1 MNLFIEFIHEHILAI
16 DFGMFVLIW
25 LVQLIIYPV
34 FEEVSIEKFAK
45 WHEIY
50 CRRIAFVVLPLMIAQ
65 LFEAAASCFL
75 IGGGLEWGKLA
86 CVLAVWLFTFLVSAR
101 CHQKLAKEGKNTVVI
116 GRLISTNWFRTF
128 LWSLILFISYI
139 QY

>member
-1 MNLFIEFIHEHILAI
+1 MNLLIELIHEHILAI

-34 FEEVSIEKFAK
+34 LDEVSIEKFSK

-65 LFEAAASCFL
+65 LFEAAASCFF

-86 CVLAVWLFTFLVSAR
+86 CVLAA
-101 CHQKLAKEGKNTVVI
+101 AP
-116 GRLISTNWFRTF
+116 STRRPPSTWPPSSGYRRRPPRPSPLEPQRTGEPF
-128 LWSLILFISYI
+128 A
-139 QY
+139 

>member
-1 MNLFIEFIHEHILAI
+1 MNLFIELIHEHILAI

-65 LFEAAASCFL
+65 LFEVAASCFF
-75 IGGGLEWGKLA
+75 IGGVLEWGKLA
-86 CVLAVWLFTFLVSAR
+86 CVVAVWLFTFLVSAR
-101 CHQKLAKEGKNTVVI
+101 FHQKLAKEGKNTVVI

-128 LWSLILFISYI
+128 LWSLILFISYV

>member
-1 MNLFIEFIHEHILAI
+1 MNLLIELIHEHILAI

-25 LVQLIIYPV
+25 LVQLVIYPV
-34 FEEVSIEKFAK
+34 LEEVSIEKFSK
-45 WHEIY
+45 WHEVY
-50 CRRIAFVVLPLMIAQ
+50 CRRIAYVVLPLMVAQ
-65 LFEAAASCFL
+65 LFEAAASCFFL
-75 IGGGLEWGKLA
+75 GGGLEWTKLA

-101 CHQKLAKEGKNTVVI
+101 CHQKLSKKGKDSVII
-116 GRLISTNWFRTF
+116 GRLISTNWFRTL

>member
-1 MNLFIEFIHEHILAI
+1 MNMLIELIHEHILVI

-25 LVQLIIYPV
+25 LVQLVIYPV
-34 FEEVSIEKFAK
+34 LEEVSIEKFSK
-45 WHEIY
+45 WHEVY
-50 CRRIAFVVLPLMIAQ
+50 CRRIAYVVLPLMVAQ
-65 LFEAAASCFL
+65 LFEAAASCFFL
-75 IGGGLEWGKLA
+75 GGGLEWTKLA

-101 CHQKLAKEGKNTVVI
+101 CHKNLSKKGKDSLII

>member
-1 MNLFIEFIHEHILAI
+1 MNMLIELIHEHILAI

-25 LVQLIIYPV
+25 LVQLVIYPV
-34 FEEVSIEKFAK
+34 LEEVSIEKFSK

-50 CRRIAFVVLPLMIAQ
+50 CRRIAYVVLPLMLAQ
-65 LFEAAASCFL
+65 LFEAAASCFFL
-75 IGGGLEWGKLA
+75 GGGFEWTKLA

-101 CHQKLAKEGKNTVVI
+101 WHQKLSKEGKDSVII
-116 GRLISTNWFRTF
+116 GRLISTNWFRTL

>member
-1 MNLFIEFIHEHILAI
+1 MNLLIELIHEHILAI

-34 FEEVSIEKFAK
+34 LDEVSIEKFSK

-65 LFEAAASCFL
+65 LFEAAASCFSQ
-75 IGGGLEWGKLA
+75 LA
-86 CVLAVWLFTFLVSAR
+86 CVLAVWLVTFLVSAR
-101 CHQKLAKEGKNTVVI
+101 CHQKLSKEGKNTAVI
-116 GRLISTNWFRTF
+116 GRLISTNWVRTF

>member
-1 MNLFIEFIHEHILAI
+1 MNVLIELIHEHILAI

-34 FEEVSIEKFAK
+34 LEEVSIAKFSK

-50 CRRIAFVVLPLMIAQ
+50 CRRIAYLVLPLMVAQ
-65 LFEAAASCFL
+65 LFEAAASCFFL
-75 IGGGLEWGKLA
+75 GRGLEWIKLS
-86 CVLAVWLFTFLVSAR
+86 CVLAVWFFTFLVSAR
-101 CHQKLAKEGKNTVVI
+101 FHQKLSREGKDNMII

-128 LWSLILFISYI
+128 LWSLILFISYL